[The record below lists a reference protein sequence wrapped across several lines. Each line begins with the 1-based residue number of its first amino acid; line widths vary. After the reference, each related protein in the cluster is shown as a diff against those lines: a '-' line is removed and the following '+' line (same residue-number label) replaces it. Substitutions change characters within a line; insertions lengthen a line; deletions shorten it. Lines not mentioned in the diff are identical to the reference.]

1 MQLILILISAAL
13 FRRRPI
19 LQKMPV
25 LILRSVCVM
34 PAIRKPANLMLQF
47 IACAF
52 SLVTNCRFSCS
63 LVPAILDTFVSLQK
77 RRGNPSRFQSVLVW
91 IRRLKLPL
99 ALNHRQLRLDMMN
112 CRQPVRSV
120 IALSNSYSVLP
131 SMNARSPMRNTSS
144 KGKFC
149 QISVSARI
157 KIQIPE
163 KPCQNFPAIAVLQ
176 TSLFR
181 SSR

>member
-1 MQLILILISAAL
+1 MQLIRISISAVL
-13 FRRRPI
+13 SRHRPI
-19 LQKMPV
+19 LPKMPV

-52 SLVTNCRFSCS
+52 SLVTNCQFSCS
-63 LVPAILDTFVSLQK
+63 LVPATSDIFVSLRKQ
-77 RRGNPSRFQSVLVW
+77 RGNPFRFQSVLVW

-99 ALNHRQLRLDMMN
+99 ALNHRQLRLDMIS
-112 CRQPVRSV
+112 CKQPVRSV
-120 IALSNSYSVLP
+120 ITQSNSYSVLLL
-131 SMNARSPMRNTSS
+131 MNVRSLMRNTSS

-149 QISVSARI
+149 QMSVSARI

-163 KPCQNFPAIAVLQ
+163 KPCLNSPAIAVLQ